1 MAGFYLIDADR
12 GLLSLEREELLR
24 EAELH
29 QLLER
34 HPQLLTGVPGSE
46 LPKEP
51 YLLVKSEFGIADSKA
66 GQDRWS
72 LDIMLLA
79 RDGTPTMVEVK
90 RAGDARL
97 RREVV
102 AQMLDYAA
110 NGMSAMTAENL
121 QSAFERSREGSADD
135 LAGFLGGDGD
145 PDDFWMRVHEKLD
158 ARDLRL
164 IFAANRIPSEL
175 RTIVEFLN
183 EQMSSVEVLAVEV
196 RQYVSGDLRMV
207 SSELVGDTARAA
219 QRKGTRPTGPK
230 WTEDAFF
237 EAVCERAGGKAAG
250 IQADLLTWAREHG
263 CPVGAG
269 SQPDGGLLLRVP
281 SRPQETLLSLG
292 ADGRIA
298 FGFPSIAGAIG
309 REIVDI
315 RNEVASIPGLRLSP
329 AEKYPSADVLDL
341 ADDGRMSALKRILE
355 DWIALDRERNSGAE
369 RQAWT

>member
-79 RDGTPTMVEVK
+79 RDGTPTMV
-90 RAGDARL
+90 
-97 RREVV
+97 
-102 AQMLDYAA
+102 
-110 NGMSAMTAENL
+110 
-121 QSAFERSREGSADD
+121 EGSADD

>member
-1 MAGFYLIDADR
+1 MAGFYLIDHHR

-29 QLLER
+29 ALLER

-46 LPKEP
+46 LPEEP
-51 YLLVKSEFGIADSKA
+51 YLLVKSEFAIADSEA

-110 NGMSAMTAENL
+110 NGMNAMTAESL
-121 QSAFERSREGSADD
+121 RAAFETSRDGAADD
-135 LAGFLGGDGD
+135 LAGFLGGDAAS
-145 PDDFWMRVHEKLD
+145 DDFWMRVREKLD

-183 EQMSSVEVLAVEV
+183 EQMSTVEVLAVEV

-219 QRKGTRPTGPK
+219 QRKGSTPVGPR

-237 EAVCERAGGKAAG
+237 EAVRARVGGGAAG
-250 IQADLLTWAREHG
+250 LQADLLHWAREHG

-269 SQPDGGLLLRVP
+269 RQPHGGLHLRVP
-281 SRPQETLLSLG
+281 SCPPETLLSLG

-298 FGFPSIAGAIG
+298 FAFPSIAGAIG
-309 REIVDI
+309 REIGDI

-355 DWIALDRERNSGAE
+355 NWVALDRERNQGSG
-369 RQAWT
+369 